1 MPAQRMNREEFFA
14 KLAPLDEAGL
24 RKALWNLYWRGSAQ
38 VRERIEGEIEPAEK
52 ARRKQAA
59 NQPRDPGLVLMEVQ
73 EFVRLARSGAYMG
86 GDRQVSPRE
95 RSRWRVTFR
104 QLATDAQAALRA
116 VDPGEAETAL
126 AELID
131 LACETRSYDYFHSED
146 PMEAAKFA
154 VSDAVELLWGTL
166 RDRYGFMGFADRAA
180 AQLVRWE
187 SRFGWTRSGWGQLSG
202 KETALADVLT
212 RMLTIPDMW
221 SGFAERYL
229 AALDEADR
237 GDVGRRSGIMF
248 SSGSGTGSDWDR
260 KRRRKERAQNLAAWN
275 LVLIDRLDGPET
287 GHLLDKLVAHPAL
300 DGPERTL
307 LQAHLA
313 QRRGDRPG
321 AHDLVYKVLEELPG
335 HREAIAFA
343 EETGAPLPPRAAK
356 LLEERSEWDPSL
368 PAPR

>member
-1 MPAQRMNREEFFA
+1 MPAQRMNREEFFT
-14 KLAPLDEAGL
+14 KLAPLDDAGL

-38 VRERIEGEIEPAEK
+38 VRERIESEIEPAEK

-59 NQPRDPGLVLMEVQ
+59 NEPRDPWLVQMEVQ

-104 QLATDAQAALRA
+104 QLATDAQASLRA
-116 VDPGEAETAL
+116 TDPGPAETAL

-131 LACETRSYDYFHSED
+131 LACETRSWDYFHSED
-146 PMEAAKFA
+146 PMEAAKFV

-166 RDRYGFMGFADRAA
+166 RDRYGFAGFADRAA
-180 AQLVRWE
+180 PQLIRWE
-187 SRFGWTRSGWGQLSG
+187 SRFGWTRSGWGQLSE
-202 KETALADVLT
+202 KETPLADVLT

-229 AALDEADR
+229 SALDEA
-237 GDVGRRSGIMF
+237 GRSDTAA
-248 SSGSGTGSDWDR
+248 SDQSWSGSDPKR
-260 KRRRKERAQNLAAWN
+260 KRKQRADNLAGWN
-275 LVLIDRLDGPET
+275 LVLLDRLDGPET
-287 GHLLDKLVAHPAL
+287 GHLLDKLAAHPAL

-313 QRRGDRPG
+313 QRRGDRAR
-321 AHDLVYKVLEELPG
+321 AHTLVRKVLKELPG

-343 EETGAPLPPRAAK
+343 AETKAPLPPGTAK
-356 LLEERSEWDPSL
+356 LLEEQSGYDPSL
-368 PAPR
+368 PEPWTSTATGP